1 MKWKKGEEQIIKQD
15 PQQPCL
21 EAGHES
27 RVYDVKKIQIF
38 QGSDVEER
46 KEHMVVHF
54 KTFQDQETSITKE
67 QFYTELN
74 NASAHQVSQASA
86 DATEEFLY

>member
-1 MKWKKGEEQIIKQD
+1 MKWKKREEQIIKQD
-15 PQQPCL
+15 PEWPCP

-54 KTFQDQETSITKE
+54 KTFQDISRSRNQYY
-67 QFYTELN
+67 QRVVL
-74 NASAHQVSQASA
+74 H
-86 DATEEFLY
+86 